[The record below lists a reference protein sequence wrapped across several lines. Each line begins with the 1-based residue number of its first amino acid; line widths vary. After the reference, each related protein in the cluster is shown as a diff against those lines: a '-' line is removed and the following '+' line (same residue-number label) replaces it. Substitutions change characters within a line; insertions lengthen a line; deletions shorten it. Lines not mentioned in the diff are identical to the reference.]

1 MQRSLPVEEMNI
13 AGRGTFY
20 IFPAGIWQ
28 VGFDIV
34 DALHKGADEAALF
47 LWDVAS
53 YFMKSVQWDS

>member
-1 MQRSLPVEEMNI
+1 MNI

-28 VGFDIV
+28 VGFDVV